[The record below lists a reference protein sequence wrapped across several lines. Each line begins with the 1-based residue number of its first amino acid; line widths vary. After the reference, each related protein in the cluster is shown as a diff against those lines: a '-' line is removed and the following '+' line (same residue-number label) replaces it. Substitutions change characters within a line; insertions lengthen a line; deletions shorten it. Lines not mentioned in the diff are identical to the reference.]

1 MNAVDLK
8 IINKMYEAITAMSIV
23 VEEVTSFNCHGRKA
37 MTKSL
42 GELSDMM
49 DELNKPPAL
58 ITAELVKRL
67 REHTGEGLMAS
78 KKALVRSNG
87 NFNDAV
93 EYLRTS
99 GNINNFC
106 TDQNRPALGQRHN

>member
-1 MNAVDLK
+1 MADKEIL
-8 IINKMYEAITAMSIV
+8 NKMHEVINSMAAMLNELSSCNSPERELMNKSWTKLSI
-23 VEEVTSFNCHGRKA
+23 A
-37 MTKSL
+37 MT
-42 GELSDMM
+42 
-49 DELNKPPAL
+49 ELNQPPAL